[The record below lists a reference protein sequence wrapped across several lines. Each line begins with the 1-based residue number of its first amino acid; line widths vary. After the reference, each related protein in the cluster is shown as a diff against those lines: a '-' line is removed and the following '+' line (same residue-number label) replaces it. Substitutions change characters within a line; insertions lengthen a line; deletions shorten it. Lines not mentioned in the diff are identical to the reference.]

1 MNKDNQYQDFID
13 DHDKYVDLIRFL
25 KLNKITGIR
34 KAEKHSH
41 ELHGVFL
48 EGWPETT
55 FREYE
60 DTVHRYFYRKRNDMA
75 RCCFGNCDNESLRH
89 LPARQNTLHLMP
101 PGR

>member
-60 DTVHRYFYRKRNDMA
+60 DTVHRYFYRKRNDMPIFRESKNLDHLSA
-75 RCCFGNCDNESLRH
+75 FFNFGSK
-89 LPARQNTLHLMP
+89 
-101 PGR
+101 

>member
-60 DTVHRYFYRKRNDMA
+60 DTVHRYFYRKRNNMPIF
-75 RCCFGNCDNESLRH
+75 RESKNLDH
-89 LPARQNTLHLMP
+89 LSAFFNFVSK
-101 PGR
+101 

>member
-60 DTVHRYFYRKRNDMA
+60 DTVHRYFYRKRNDMDIFWPSENLDHLSIHFN
-75 RCCFGNCDNESLRH
+75 FGSKWWATN
-89 LPARQNTLHLMP
+89 
-101 PGR
+101 